1 MADHDQKVDKKM
13 GQNDKNLIQDV
24 AMEVKD
30 KDKSKTQ
37 SQEDI
42 EAKIEEGYIKL
53 KGDINSRLTPLLQA
67 LTEAGVDGGL
77 IASVEKEIHT
87 NSRMLFFNRVMNSDI
102 NDMEEIRK
110 LVQKE
115 SLQYL
120 KPLFEDGEIDHDDI
134 KISSNLSKN
143 DFEQYLLDNV
153 LEKQNVIEEYKEI
166 ETSKVY
172 DFENKEFEKVFGKEN
187 GSTDYDKLKDVE
199 KKYVQLIDKNMK
211 NIDSLIKQ
219 ADSDDPEIAKRAQMI
234 LSITGSTIQNGTI
247 DKAFED
253 VDYTK
258 KIDMLHSIYLL
269 GRLYTE
275 TGDPFVNNLLVT
287 CSDIIGI
294 EGLVTEDENGK
305 TIFNFDKIE
314 KVAAENSIELIKSSE
329 KVMDETFWIQGFEN
343 YGDSLDFMVD
353 TVIGTRRSEM
363 KDVIGSVYN
372 ELGDGSI
379 SLEDA
384 QKKCEELFSSNI
396 DAANVALEQLIVYM
410 PKEPSK
416 SQLDLYNFATQKIL
430 SQYVNAPKG
439 YKIDSFAM
447 SAITNS
453 MKYVLKEGIDKL
465 NPETLELFN
474 QVIEKNKGI
483 ILDPTKGINPSFIEK
498 YEELEKI
505 IRGDEELQFIV
516 SPEYLE
522 ELDRQDAEREAQE
535 REAQERDVT
544 QITLE
549 QKKNN
554 MLKAMTGM
562 TKSKGLV
569 KSQEW
574 MDNLI
579 TNYPDKELI
588 AEAVVEFLEK
598 QKETDEHFMDEDSKE
613 ARESVFESI
622 VLSGIDNPEIFGR
635 MQKIDRETSKV
646 VVKNVIEQV
655 NSSRSVLNNVVS
667 AIQALGK
674 NLNEPEQEVEQDKIV
689 EDTPL
694 GFLNPEETE
703 LPKVDMFDNKRGNRG
718 NEEPEDDWI
727 R

>member
-120 KPLFEDGEIDHDDI
+120 KPLFEDGEIDRDDI

-166 ETSKVY
+166 ETSKFY

-219 ADSDDPEIAKRAQMI
+219 ADSKDPEIAKRAQMI
-234 LSITGSTIQNGTI
+234 LSITGTTIQNGTI

-253 VDYTK
+253 VDCTK
-258 KIDMLHSIYLL
+258 KTDMLYSIYLL

-275 TGDPFVNNLLVT
+275 TGDPFINDLLVT

-314 KVAAENSIELIKSSE
+314 KVAAENSIDLRTSSE
-329 KVMDETFWIQGFEN
+329 KVMDETFWIEGFEN
-343 YGDSLDFMVD
+343 YRDPLDFMVE
-353 TVIGTRRSEM
+353 TIIGTRRSEM
-363 KDVIGSVYN
+363 KEVIGAVYN

-396 DAANVALEQLIVYM
+396 DAANVALEQLIVYI
-410 PKEPSK
+410 PEEPSK

-439 YKIDSFAM
+439 YKIDNFAM
-447 SAITNS
+447 SVITNS
-453 MKYVLKEGIDKL
+453 MNYVLKEGMDKL

-483 ILDPTKGINPSFIEK
+483 IQDPTKSIDPSFIEK

-505 IRGDEELQFIV
+505 IRSDEELQFIV

-522 ELDRQDAEREAQE
+522 ELDRQDAER
-535 REAQERDVT
+535 DVT
-544 QITLE
+544 QITPE

-554 MLKAMTGM
+554 MIKAMTGM

-574 MDNLI
+574 MDKLI

-635 MQKIDRETSKV
+635 MQEIDRETSKV

-694 GFLNPEETE
+694 GFLKPEETE
-703 LPKVDMFDNKRGNRG
+703 DGWTR
-718 NEEPEDDWI
+718 
-727 R
+727 

>member
-30 KDKSKTQ
+30 KDKTQ
-37 SQEDI
+37 AQEDI

-110 LVQKE
+110 LVQNE

-120 KPLFEDGEIDHDDI
+120 KPLFEDGEINREDV
-134 KISSNLSKN
+134 KIS
-143 DFEQYLLDNV
+143 
-153 LEKQNVIEEYKEI
+153 
-166 ETSKVY
+166 
-172 DFENKEFEKVFGKEN
+172 
-187 GSTDYDKLKDVE
+187 
-199 KKYVQLIDKNMK
+199 
-211 NIDSLIKQ
+211 
-219 ADSDDPEIAKRAQMI
+219 PE
-234 LSITGSTIQNGTI
+234 
-247 DKAFED
+247 
-253 VDYTK
+253 YTK
-258 KIDMLHSIYLL
+258 AYL
-269 GRLYTE
+269 E
-275 TGDPFVNNLLVT
+275 NNLLNLF
-287 CSDIIGI
+287 
-294 EGLVTEDENGK
+294 EKQEENGL
-305 TIFNFDKIE
+305 ID
-314 KVAAENSIELIKSSE
+314 ELQK
-329 KVMDETFWIQGFEN
+329 
-343 YGDSLDFMVD
+343 
-353 TVIGTRRSEM
+353 
-363 KDVIGSVYN
+363 
-372 ELGDGSI
+372 
-379 SLEDA
+379 EDA
-384 QKKCEELFSSNI
+384 YKKAFGKNASPDDKKVSM
-396 DAANVALEQLIVYM
+396 ALYVI
-410 PKEPSK
+410 
-416 SQLDLYNFATQKIL
+416 ATYSQKIL
-430 SQYVNAPKG
+430 FGELTYAEKALVEKALDDLRDFGDLYRESIEDVERALAGLPLKEVEPSNVVLVNNFRDEA
-439 YKIDSFAM
+439 DM
-447 SAITNS
+447 SAQ
-453 MKYVLKEGIDKL
+453 EHIDKL
-465 NPETLELFN
+465 VADIDLMKNKTPEEQSNLLAKLRSDKYGIDAIGKYFVERPDKDIGFRDFEKELISTCTKMLDDKTSEMDLDGFAGAQMLETLLFCYRHDSALYKSLLESFN
-474 QVIEKNKGI
+474 GRVEKEVQISDDMVKVLSENPDIMTSLLTGDLESYYDEDGLKNMYGRLKSLIQEKGIKIGEPQFIEEVPQTSDSQVINE
-483 ILDPTKGINPSFIEK
+483 
-498 YEELEKI
+498 
-505 IRGDEELQFIV
+505 EELQFIV
-516 SPEYLE
+516 TPEYLE

-535 REAQERDVT
+535 RDVS
-544 QITLE
+544 QITPE

-562 TKSKGLV
+562 TKARGLV

-579 TNYPDKELI
+579 TNYPDKEII

-598 QKETDEHFMDEDSKE
+598 QKESDEHFMDEDSKD

-622 VLSGIDNPEIFGR
+622 VLSGIDNPEIFER

-694 GFLNPEETE
+694 GFLKPEETE